1 MRTRFAPSPTGY
13 LHVGGL
19 RTCLYNYLIA
29 KKNKGTFILR
39 IEDTDQTRYVE
50 GAVESLLNTLNW
62 MGLDNDEGPF
72 LEKSADSTADQKS
85 APAISQKGNFGP
97 YIQSQ
102 RTELYRKHAQELLEK
117 DAAYFCFCTTE
128 RLEQMREQQARNKQ
142 APMYDRT
149 CLKLKP
155 EEVEAK
161 KNAGTPYVIRQ
172 KIPRDQKIT
181 IKDLI
186 RGRVEFDGKTI
197 DDQVLIK
204 SDNFPTYHLAN
215 VVDDH
220 YMEITH
226 VIRGEEWLPSTPKHI
241 FLYKAFGWQEPEFA
255 HIPLLLNKDKTKLS
269 KRQGDVS
276 VEDYIKKGYCKEA
289 IINFIALLGWHPGKG
304 EEQEMFSLDELVEKF
319 SFEQI
324 HKAGAIFDI
333 EKLNWFNF
341 KWNKKKYQEKLE
353 KIAKE
358 IDPNATITQTE
369 KGESIYAFSKPES
382 EKAFTKKR
390 GEILYNMAEN
400 HLPEDWKKEVA
411 TTDKNTVPKLYRCLI
426 TIEEKILRTPLET
439 KDHLN
444 FYFGQKTLDNEALFA
459 LMLNP
464 KMKVDQETAKKAINT
479 ALTKLTELDNDSFNN
494 QEKIKATLLQIVIDL
509 NLKNG
514 QVLWPLRVSLTHE
527 QFSPGVFE
535 VIWALGK
542 EETIQ
547 RLKKD
552 LERF

>member
-29 KKNKGTFILR
+29 RKNKGQFLLR

-50 GAVESLLNTLNW
+50 GAVESLLNTLKW
-62 MGLDNDEGPF
+62 VGLENDEGPY
-72 LEKSADSTADQKS
+72 LEDTDSKAEN
-85 APAISQKGNFGP
+85 APLQIGATRLAQKGSVGP

-102 RTELYRKHAQELLEK
+102 RTELYRKHAQELVENGH
-117 DAAYFCFCTTE
+117 AYLCFCTPD
-128 RLEQMREQQARNKQ
+128 RLEQMREQQAKNKQ

-155 EEVEAK
+155 EEIEAK
-161 KNAGTPYVIRQ
+161 KQAGEPYVIRQ
-172 KIPRDQKIT
+172 KIPRDQKI
-181 IKDLI
+181 IFKDLI

-241 FLYKAFGWQEPEFA
+241 FLYKAFGWQAPEFA

-276 VEDYIKKGYCKEA
+276 VEDYIKKGYCREA

-304 EEQEMFSLDELVEKF
+304 EEQEMFTIEELIDKF
-319 SFEQI
+319 SLEQI

-341 KWNKKKYQEKLE
+341 KWNKKKYHQKLE
-353 KIAKE
+353 AIAKE
-358 IDPNATITQTE
+358 LDPSSQISINE
-369 KGESIYAFSKPES
+369 KGEPVYTFSKPEH
-382 EKAFTKKR
+382 EADFTDKR
-390 GEILYNMAEN
+390 GEIIYNMVKD
-400 HLPEDWKKEVA
+400 HLPEEYKQDL
-411 TTDKNTVPKLYRCLI
+411 PKLYRCLL
-426 TIEEKILRTPLET
+426 TIEEKILRAPLET
-439 KDHLN
+439 KDHIE
-444 FYFGQKTLDNEALFA
+444 FYFNQKTLEPNALFE
-459 LMLNP
+459 LMMNP
-464 KMKVDQETAKKAINT
+464 KMKVDQVAAKQALQTTIPRLETFTNF
-479 ALTKLTELDNDSFNN
+479 DS
-494 QEKIKATLLQIVIDL
+494 QETLKGLLLQIIQEL
-509 NLKNG
+509 NVKNG
-514 QVLWPLRVSLTHE
+514 QLLWPLRVSLTHE
-527 QFSPGVFE
+527 QFSPGVYE
-535 VIWALGK
+535 VMWALGK
-542 EETIQ
+542 EESIR

-552 LERF
+552 LELL

>member
-29 KKNKGTFILR
+29 RKNKGQFLLR

-50 GAVESLLNTLNW
+50 GAVESLLNTLKW
-62 MGLDNDEGPF
+62 VGLENDEGPY
-72 LEKSADSTADQKS
+72 LEDTDSKAEN
-85 APAISQKGNFGP
+85 APLQIGATRLAQKGSVGP

-102 RTELYRKHAQELLEK
+102 RTELYRKHAQELVENGH
-117 DAAYFCFCTTE
+117 AYLCFCTPD
-128 RLEQMREQQARNKQ
+128 RLEQMREQQAKNKQ

-155 EEVEAK
+155 EEIEAK
-161 KNAGTPYVIRQ
+161 KHAGEPYVIRQ
-172 KIPRDQKIT
+172 KIPRDQKI
-181 IKDLI
+181 IFKDLI
-186 RGRVEFDGKTI
+186 RGRVEFEGKTI

-241 FLYKAFGWQEPEFA
+241 FLYKAFGWQAPEFA

-276 VEDYIKKGYCKEA
+276 VEDYIKKGYCREA

-304 EEQEMFSLDELVEKF
+304 EEQEMFTIEELIDKF
-319 SFEQI
+319 SLEQI

-341 KWNKKKYQEKLE
+341 KWNKKKYHQKLE
-353 KIAKE
+353 AIAKE
-358 IDPNATITQTE
+358 LDPSSQISINE
-369 KGESIYAFSKPES
+369 KGEPVYTFSKPEH
-382 EKAFTKKR
+382 EADFTDKR
-390 GEILYNMAEN
+390 GEIIYNMVKD
-400 HLPEDWKKEVA
+400 HLPEEYKQDL
-411 TTDKNTVPKLYRCLI
+411 PKLYRCLL
-426 TIEEKILRTPLET
+426 TIEEKILRAPLET
-439 KDHLN
+439 KDHIG
-444 FYFGQKTLDNEALFA
+444 FYFNQKTLEPNALFE
-459 LMLNP
+459 LMMNP
-464 KMKVDQETAKKAINT
+464 KMKVDQVAAKQALQTTIPRLETFTNFDSQE
-479 ALTKLTELDNDSFNN
+479 ALKGL
-494 QEKIKATLLQIVIDL
+494 LLQIIQEL
-509 NLKNG
+509 NVKNG
-514 QVLWPLRVSLTHE
+514 QLLWPLRVSLTHE
-527 QFSPGVFE
+527 QFSPGVYE
-535 VIWALGK
+535 VMWALGK
-542 EETIQ
+542 EESIR

-552 LERF
+552 LELL